1 MNYSGIKYSDMINGP
16 GIRVSLFVS
25 GCSHACP
32 GCFNKETWNPR
43 YGEKFTEKQK
53 KEIFD
58 YFKKYPMLLRGLS
71 LLGGDPTYKTNIEPL
86 TTFVLEFRKN
96 FPEKDIWMWS
106 GYTWEEIL
114 SSPSLLSLVKN
125 CDVLVEGKFIETE
138 KDLSLQWRGS
148 RNQRVIDIS
157 KSLQEKSVVL
167 FEEIA

>member
-32 GCFNKETWNPR
+32 GCFNKETWNPG
-43 YGEKFTEKQK
+43 YGETFTEKQK
-53 KEIFD
+53 EEIFD

-71 LLGGDPTYKTNIEPL
+71 LLGGDPTYKTNVEPL
-86 TTFVLEFRKN
+86 KAFISEFRKQ
-96 FPEKDIWMWS
+96 FPEKDVWMWT

-114 SSPSLLSLVKN
+114 ENTSLLSLVKI
-125 CDVLVEGKFIETE
+125 CDVLVEGRFREEE

-148 RNQRVIDIS
+148 RIQRVIDIAS
-157 KSLQEKSVVL
+157 SLKENSIIL
-167 FEEIA
+167 FSE

>member
-32 GCFNKETWNPR
+32 GCFNKETWNPG
-43 YGEKFTEKQK
+43 YGETFTEKQK
-53 KEIFD
+53 EEIFD

-71 LLGGDPTYKTNIEPL
+71 LLGGDPTYKTNVEPL
-86 TTFVLEFRKN
+86 KAFISEFRKQ
-96 FPEKDIWMWS
+96 FPEKDVWMWT

-114 SSPSLLSLVKN
+114 ENTFLLSLVKI
-125 CDVLVEGKFIETE
+125 CDVLVEGRFREEE

-148 RNQRVIDIS
+148 RNQRVIDIAS
-157 KSLQEKSVVL
+157 SLKENSIIL
-167 FEEIA
+167 FSE